1 MLYLVPFRVEEN
13 LPGLEEYLGAVS
25 GAGHDGLL
33 HHAVLPHHDGDAVIQ
48 QLCLALHQWP
58 EYIEYIIITNT
69 GVKF

>member
-33 HHAVLPHHDGDAVIQ
+33 HHPVLTNHHGDAVAQ
-48 QLCLALHQWP
+48 QVVAVPQLCLAVHQGP
-58 EYIEYIIITNT
+58 D
-69 GVKF
+69 